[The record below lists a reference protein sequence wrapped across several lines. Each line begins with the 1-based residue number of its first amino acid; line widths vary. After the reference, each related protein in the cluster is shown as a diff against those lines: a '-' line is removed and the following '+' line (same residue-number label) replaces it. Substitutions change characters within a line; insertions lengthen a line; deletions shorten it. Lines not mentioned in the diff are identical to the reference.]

1 MNHSNN
7 TSQRD
12 QLRRNKQAQRL
23 QLTAQQLHTAASKLQ
38 VMCEPFIRDKRRIAG
53 YQAVRGE
60 ISVDALLQ
68 NARTQGALTALP
80 VVTGDTLLFAP
91 FTDQTPMLKRRFGLT
106 EPDVPKTTYLQ
117 PEELDCILVPLV
129 AFDEAAN
136 RLGMGGGFYDKSF
149 EFMRDAPNRLK
160 QQPLLIG
167 VAHELQKAETVFH
180 EWWDVPLD
188 MVITDKTVYQR

>member
-1 MNHSNN
+1 MTNN
-7 TSQRD
+7 TTQRD

-23 QLTAQQLHTAASKLQ
+23 ELTAQQLQTAANELQ
-38 VMCEPFIRDKRRIAG
+38 AMCEPFIRDKTRLAG

-60 ISVDALLQ
+60 ISVDAILQ
-68 NARTQGALTALP
+68 SARTQGALTALP
-80 VVTGDTLLFAP
+80 VISNETLLFAP
-91 FTDQTPMLKRRFGLT
+91 FNDQTPMLKRRFGLA
-106 EPDVPKTTYLQ
+106 EPDVPTTTYLQ

-136 RLGMGGGFYDKSF
+136 RMGMGGGFYDKSF
-149 EFMRDAPNRLK
+149 AFMRDARNRLN

-167 VAHELQKAETVFH
+167 VAHELQKSETVFH

-188 MVITDKTVYQR
+188 MVITDKNVYQR